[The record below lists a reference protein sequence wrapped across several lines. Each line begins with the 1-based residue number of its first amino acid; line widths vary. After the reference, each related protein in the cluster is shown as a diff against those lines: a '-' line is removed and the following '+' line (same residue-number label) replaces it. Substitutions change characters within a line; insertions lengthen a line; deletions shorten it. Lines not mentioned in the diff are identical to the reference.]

1 MWVLLIGMMFITG
14 VFCLVIA
21 LYQLTVAGASPT
33 LTVQIPQEKE
43 DEEQGPK
50 LTKLGR
56 PIEEH
61 RLSA

>member
-1 MWVLLIGMMFITG
+1 MWILLIGMMFITG

-21 LYQLTVAGASPT
+21 LYQLTMPSPANQLMVATP
-33 LTVQIPQEKE
+33 VEE
-43 DEEQGPK
+43 DEDKGPK

-56 PIEEH
+56 PIEER